1 MLKRNDLLSSG
12 RFKIDSH
19 SKIGS
24 GQFAEVYS
32 AVDITGGGE
41 ENATKSGR
49 FCAIKIESEMKTT
62 KREAMAMRNL
72 SGGKGIVEIYE
83 EGVFETKRGKE
94 HPFIAMQLVGENL
107 ADLKREIELN
117 SSNSVEEDS
126 RGGVSGAG
134 TTTTPKTRPP
144 FLSTRLRASF
154 EKIDIS
160 SVSSSSDDTTKNDD
174 DDDDDDESD
183 KELPNDLFDAVN
195 TAASST
201 SRAISAGQLGIIVE
215 LLIPELWDPISGNVM
230 ANPGD
235 QLKQWEIS
243 RQFAQKLLEERS
255 DECEVTVVFPDAG
268 CAALLKNRW
277 GDNLKFKIASAN
289 DRMLVPDDYEGI
301 LLFAAADPIS
311 LDVVVKSTKKANE
324 LQNPVILLNPRLAS
338 GDAGIGLTVR
348 RWRDQFLGVMC
359 VAYSLR
365 PLPWCNGTVFKK
377 FPGPWKLYIEKE
389 NVPGRFELVHE
400 SNSRPAGDELDDLV
414 SEAYRGRDV
423 GEDGEMREKSAVEKL
438 AGFAAS
444 MARFAKSLSN

>member
-1 MLKRNDLLSSG
+1 MRVGAIIVPNASAPAAATMSSKHHHHHHP
-12 RFKIDSH
+12 R
-19 SKIGS
+19 
-24 GQFAEVYS
+24 
-32 AVDITGGGE
+32 
-41 ENATKSGR
+41 R
-49 FCAIKIESEMKTT
+49 
-62 KREAMAMRNL
+62 RETAAR
-72 SGGKGIVEIYE
+72 
-83 EGVFETKRGKE
+83 T
-94 HPFIAMQLVGENL
+94 
-107 ADLKREIELN
+107 
-117 SSNSVEEDS
+117 
-126 RGGVSGAG
+126 
-134 TTTTPKTRPP
+134 TTTTPKTTRPP

-160 SVSSSSDDTTKNDD
+160 SVSSSSDDTTKNDDD

>member
-1 MLKRNDLLSSG
+1 MRSFFSPFLRSFSHPKIAFCRSRLSTLIEDDDDDEMRAAIVRASAPTPATMP
-12 RFKIDSH
+12 
-19 SKIGS
+19 SKHPRRRET
-24 GQFAEVYS
+24 A
-32 AVDITGGGE
+32 A
-41 ENATKSGR
+41 R
-49 FCAIKIESEMKTT
+49 TT
-62 KREAMAMRNL
+62 
-72 SGGKGIVEIYE
+72 
-83 EGVFETKRGKE
+83 
-94 HPFIAMQLVGENL
+94 
-107 ADLKREIELN
+107 
-117 SSNSVEEDS
+117 
-126 RGGVSGAG
+126 
-134 TTTTPKTRPP
+134 TTTTPKTPFFTRP
-144 FLSTRLRASF
+144 RASF

-160 SVSSSSDDTTKNDD
+160 SVSSSSSSSSSSDDTKNDDDD

-277 GDNLKFKIASAN
+277 GDDLKFKIASAN

>member
-1 MLKRNDLLSSG
+1 MFSPVVSAARRTAPATSCSTSSSF
-12 RFKIDSH
+12 R
-19 SKIGS
+19 S
-24 GQFAEVYS
+24 GHHQ
-32 AVDITGGGE
+32 
-41 ENATKSGR
+41 KQQLR
-49 FCAIKIESEMKTT
+49 RKT
-62 KREAMAMRNL
+62 L
-72 SGGKGIVEIYE
+72 
-83 EGVFETKRGKE
+83 
-94 HPFIAMQLVGENL
+94 
-107 ADLKREIELN
+107 
-117 SSNSVEEDS
+117 
-126 RGGVSGAG
+126 
-134 TTTTPKTRPP
+134 TTTRVQ
-144 FLSTRLRASF
+144 ASKF
-154 EKIDIS
+154 EKIS
-160 SVSSSSDDTTKNDD
+160 SSSSSSSSSEQSSSSDDEKQR
-174 DDDDDDESD
+174 DDEKDEEENGD

-195 TAASST
+195 TAASAT

-243 RQFAQKLLEERS
+243 RQFAQKLLEERP
-255 DECEVTVVFPDAG
+255 EGLELTVVFPDAG

-277 GDNLKFKIASAN
+277 GDELKFKIASAN
-289 DRMLVPDDYEGI
+289 DRMLVPDDYEGV

-414 SEAYRGRDV
+414 SEVYRGRDV

>member
-1 MLKRNDLLSSG
+1 MTVRPVHPLG
-12 RFKIDSH
+12 RVVVVVVVL
-19 SKIGS
+19 
-24 GQFAEVYS
+24 A
-32 AVDITGGGE
+32 GGE
-41 ENATKSGR
+41 
-49 FCAIKIESEMKTT
+49 
-62 KREAMAMRNL
+62 KREREREKERFFFLRSFSPIAFCSRPSTFLLIEDDDDDDDDDEEMRV
-72 SGGKGIVEIYE
+72 GAIVRASAPAAATMSSKHHHHHPRRR
-83 EGVFETKRGKE
+83 ETAAR
-94 HPFIAMQLVGENL
+94 
-107 ADLKREIELN
+107 
-117 SSNSVEEDS
+117 
-126 RGGVSGAG
+126 

-160 SVSSSSDDTTKNDD
+160 SVSSSSDDVTKN

>member
-1 MLKRNDLLSSG
+1 MFSTMVSAARRTAPATSCSTSSSF
-12 RFKIDSH
+12 R
-19 SKIGS
+19 S
-24 GQFAEVYS
+24 GHHQ
-32 AVDITGGGE
+32 
-41 ENATKSGR
+41 KQQLR
-49 FCAIKIESEMKTT
+49 RKT
-62 KREAMAMRNL
+62 L
-72 SGGKGIVEIYE
+72 
-83 EGVFETKRGKE
+83 
-94 HPFIAMQLVGENL
+94 
-107 ADLKREIELN
+107 
-117 SSNSVEEDS
+117 
-126 RGGVSGAG
+126 
-134 TTTTPKTRPP
+134 TTTRVQ
-144 FLSTRLRASF
+144 ASKF
-154 EKIDIS
+154 EKIS
-160 SVSSSSDDTTKNDD
+160 SSSSSSSEQSSSDDDKQR
-174 DDDDDDESD
+174 DDEKDEEENGD

-195 TAASST
+195 TAASAT

-243 RQFAQKLLEERS
+243 RQFAQKLLEERP
-255 DECEVTVVFPDAG
+255 EGLELTVVFPDAG

-277 GDNLKFKIASAN
+277 GDELKFKIASAN
-289 DRMLVPDDYEGI
+289 DRMLVPDDYEGV

-414 SEAYRGRDV
+414 SEVYRGRDV

>member
-1 MLKRNDLLSSG
+1 MFSTMVSAARRTAPATSCSTSSSF
-12 RFKIDSH
+12 R
-19 SKIGS
+19 S
-24 GQFAEVYS
+24 GHHQ
-32 AVDITGGGE
+32 
-41 ENATKSGR
+41 KQQLR
-49 FCAIKIESEMKTT
+49 RKT
-62 KREAMAMRNL
+62 L
-72 SGGKGIVEIYE
+72 
-83 EGVFETKRGKE
+83 
-94 HPFIAMQLVGENL
+94 
-107 ADLKREIELN
+107 
-117 SSNSVEEDS
+117 
-126 RGGVSGAG
+126 
-134 TTTTPKTRPP
+134 TTTRVQ
-144 FLSTRLRASF
+144 ASKF
-154 EKIDIS
+154 EKIS
-160 SVSSSSDDTTKNDD
+160 SSSSSSSSSEQSSSSDDEKQR
-174 DDDDDDESD
+174 DDEKDEEENGD

-195 TAASST
+195 TAASAT

-243 RQFAQKLLEERS
+243 RQFAQKLLEERP
-255 DECEVTVVFPDAG
+255 EGLELTVVFPDAG

-277 GDNLKFKIASAN
+277 GDELKFKIASAN
-289 DRMLVPDDYEGI
+289 DRMLVPDDYEGV

-414 SEAYRGRDV
+414 SEVYRGRDV

>member
-1 MLKRNDLLSSG
+1 MFS
-12 RFKIDSH
+12 
-19 SKIGS
+19 
-24 GQFAEVYS
+24 VVS
-32 AVDITGGGE
+32 AVRRTAATSCSTSSSFGGHQ
-41 ENATKSGR
+41 KQLR
-49 FCAIKIESEMKTT
+49 RKT
-62 KREAMAMRNL
+62 A
-72 SGGKGIVEIYE
+72 
-83 EGVFETKRGKE
+83 
-94 HPFIAMQLVGENL
+94 
-107 ADLKREIELN
+107 
-117 SSNSVEEDS
+117 
-126 RGGVSGAG
+126 
-134 TTTTPKTRPP
+134 
-144 FLSTRLRASF
+144 TRLQASKF
-154 EKIDIS
+154 EKIS
-160 SVSSSSDDTTKNDD
+160 SSSSSSEQSSSDDDKQR
-174 DDDDDDESD
+174 DDEKDEEENSD

-195 TAASST
+195 TAASAT
-201 SRAISAGQLGIIVE
+201 SQAISAGQLGIIVE

-243 RQFAQKLLEERS
+243 RQFAQKLLEERP
-255 DECEVTVVFPDAG
+255 EGLELTVVFPDAG

-277 GDNLKFKIASAN
+277 GDELKFKIASAN
-289 DRMLVPDDYEGI
+289 DRMLVPDDYEGV

-414 SEAYRGRDV
+414 SEVYRGRDV
-423 GEDGEMREKSAVEKL
+423 GEDGEMREKGAVEKL

>member
-1 MLKRNDLLSSG
+1 MFAAAVRTSAIPSTSFANNSYNHSGSVSSKR
-12 RFKIDSH
+12 
-19 SKIGS
+19 
-24 GQFAEVYS
+24 S
-32 AVDITGGGE
+32 A
-41 ENATKSGR
+41 NNR
-49 FCAIKIESEMKTT
+49 
-62 KREAMAMRNL
+62 R
-72 SGGKGIVEIYE
+72 
-83 EGVFETKRGKE
+83 
-94 HPFIAMQLVGENL
+94 H
-107 ADLKREIELN
+107 
-117 SSNSVEEDS
+117 
-126 RGGVSGAG
+126 
-134 TTTTPKTRPP
+134 
-144 FLSTRLRASF
+144 RLQASF
-154 EKIDIS
+154 EKI
-160 SVSSSSDDTTKNDD
+160 SSSTPSFREEDEDKFVPEEEDD
-174 DDDDDDESD
+174 DDDD

-195 TAASST
+195 TAASAT
-201 SRAISAGQLGIIVE
+201 SQAISAGQLGIIVE

-243 RQFAQKLLEERS
+243 RQFAQKLIEERP
-255 DECEVTVVFPDAG
+255 DGCELTVVFPDAG

-277 GDNLKFKIASAN
+277 GENLKFKIASAN
-289 DRMLVPDDYEGI
+289 DRMLVPDDYEGV

-414 SEAYRGRDV
+414 SQVYRGRDV

>member
-1 MLKRNDLLSSG
+1 MSSSERGSVVVERYENGEILKNIQKCCFVVTFVLITQLT
-12 RFKIDSH
+12 K
-19 SKIGS
+19 
-24 GQFAEVYS
+24 AEKMFSVVS
-32 AVDITGGGE
+32 AVRRTA
-41 ENATKSGR
+41 ATSCSTSSFGYQKQLR
-49 FCAIKIESEMKTT
+49 RKTT
-62 KREAMAMRNL
+62 
-72 SGGKGIVEIYE
+72 
-83 EGVFETKRGKE
+83 
-94 HPFIAMQLVGENL
+94 
-107 ADLKREIELN
+107 
-117 SSNSVEEDS
+117 
-126 RGGVSGAG
+126 
-134 TTTTPKTRPP
+134 
-144 FLSTRLRASF
+144 RLQAAKF
-154 EKIDIS
+154 EKIS
-160 SVSSSSDDTTKNDD
+160 SSSEQSSSDDDKQR
-174 DDDDDDESD
+174 DDEKDEEENGD

-195 TAASST
+195 TAASAT
-201 SRAISAGQLGIIVE
+201 SQAISAGQLGIIVE

-243 RQFAQKLLEERS
+243 RQFAQKLLEERP
-255 DECEVTVVFPDAG
+255 DGLELTVVFPDAG

-277 GDNLKFKIASAN
+277 GDELKFKIASAN
-289 DRMLVPDDYEGI
+289 DRMLVPDDYEGV

-414 SEAYRGRDV
+414 SEVYRGRDV

>member
-1 MLKRNDLLSSG
+1 
-12 RFKIDSH
+12 
-19 SKIGS
+19 
-24 GQFAEVYS
+24 
-32 AVDITGGGE
+32 
-41 ENATKSGR
+41 
-49 FCAIKIESEMKTT
+49 
-62 KREAMAMRNL
+62 
-72 SGGKGIVEIYE
+72 
-83 EGVFETKRGKE
+83 
-94 HPFIAMQLVGENL
+94 
-107 ADLKREIELN
+107 
-117 SSNSVEEDS
+117 
-126 RGGVSGAG
+126 
-134 TTTTPKTRPP
+134 
-144 FLSTRLRASF
+144 
-154 EKIDIS
+154 
-160 SVSSSSDDTTKNDD
+160 
-174 DDDDDDESD
+174 
-183 KELPNDLFDAVN
+183 VN

>member
-1 MLKRNDLLSSG
+1 VLS
-12 RFKIDSH
+12 
-19 SKIGS
+19 
-24 GQFAEVYS
+24 
-32 AVDITGGGE
+32 
-41 ENATKSGR
+41 
-49 FCAIKIESEMKTT
+49 
-62 KREAMAMRNL
+62 L
-72 SGGKGIVEIYE
+72 SLSLCFF
-83 EGVFETKRGKE
+83 GVFGKRRVLKE
-94 HPFIAMQLVGENL
+94 KNVRVIRVILHHYSRREREERREMFAAAVRTSAIPSTSFANNSYNHSGSVSS
-107 ADLKREIELN
+107 KRSAN
-117 SSNSVEEDS
+117 N
-126 RGGVSGAG
+126 R
-134 TTTTPKTRPP
+134 RH
-144 FLSTRLRASF
+144 RLQASF
-154 EKIDIS
+154 EKI
-160 SVSSSSDDTTKNDD
+160 SSSTPSFREEDEDKFVPEKEEDD
-174 DDDDDDESD
+174 DD

-195 TAASST
+195 TAASAT
-201 SRAISAGQLGIIVE
+201 SHAISAGQLGIIVE

-243 RQFAQKLLEERS
+243 RQFAQKLIEERP
-255 DECEVTVVFPDAG
+255 DGCELTVVFPDAG
-268 CAALLKNRW
+268 YAALLKNRW
-277 GDNLKFKIASAN
+277 GENLKFKIASAN
-289 DRMLVPDDYEGI
+289 DRMLVPDDYEGV

-414 SEAYRGRDV
+414 SQVYRGRDV

>member
-1 MLKRNDLLSSG
+1 MFSTMVSAARRTAPATPSCSTSSSF
-12 RFKIDSH
+12 R
-19 SKIGS
+19 S
-24 GQFAEVYS
+24 GHHQ
-32 AVDITGGGE
+32 
-41 ENATKSGR
+41 KQQLR
-49 FCAIKIESEMKTT
+49 RKT
-62 KREAMAMRNL
+62 L
-72 SGGKGIVEIYE
+72 
-83 EGVFETKRGKE
+83 
-94 HPFIAMQLVGENL
+94 
-107 ADLKREIELN
+107 
-117 SSNSVEEDS
+117 
-126 RGGVSGAG
+126 
-134 TTTTPKTRPP
+134 TTTRVQ
-144 FLSTRLRASF
+144 ASKF
-154 EKIDIS
+154 EKIS
-160 SVSSSSDDTTKNDD
+160 SSSSSSSEQSSSDDEKQR
-174 DDDDDDESD
+174 DDEKDEEENGD

-195 TAASST
+195 TAASAT

-243 RQFAQKLLEERS
+243 RQFAQKLLEERP
-255 DECEVTVVFPDAG
+255 EGLELTVVFPDAG

-277 GDNLKFKIASAN
+277 GDELKFKIASAN
-289 DRMLVPDDYEGI
+289 DRMLVPDDYEGV

-414 SEAYRGRDV
+414 SEVYRGRDV

>member
-1 MLKRNDLLSSG
+1 MARVPFFVSPRALSLSLSLLFWRFPREETSFERKKRQSNPRNTNTPLLIKERREMFAAAVRTSAIPSTSFANNSYNHSGSVSSK
-12 RFKIDSH
+12 R
-19 SKIGS
+19 
-24 GQFAEVYS
+24 S
-32 AVDITGGGE
+32 A
-41 ENATKSGR
+41 NNR
-49 FCAIKIESEMKTT
+49 
-62 KREAMAMRNL
+62 R
-72 SGGKGIVEIYE
+72 
-83 EGVFETKRGKE
+83 
-94 HPFIAMQLVGENL
+94 H
-107 ADLKREIELN
+107 
-117 SSNSVEEDS
+117 
-126 RGGVSGAG
+126 
-134 TTTTPKTRPP
+134 
-144 FLSTRLRASF
+144 RLQASF
-154 EKIDIS
+154 EKI
-160 SVSSSSDDTTKNDD
+160 SSSTPSFREEDEDKFVPEEEDD
-174 DDDDDDESD
+174 DD

-195 TAASST
+195 TAASAT
-201 SRAISAGQLGIIVE
+201 SQAISAGQLGIIVE

-243 RQFAQKLLEERS
+243 RQFAQKLIEERP
-255 DECEVTVVFPDAG
+255 DGCELTVVFPDAG

-277 GDNLKFKIASAN
+277 GENLKFKIASAN
-289 DRMLVPDDYEGI
+289 DRMLVPDDYEGV

-414 SEAYRGRDV
+414 SQVYRGRDV